1 MFDTAPHQRTN
12 PTQHPKRNVQASFF
26 ISCQVLGNLGSMW
39 VSSFCHWKPP
49 TLCDP
54 EIQND
59 SNKVTRENA
68 QCILHGPSR
77 ITFTILYPNPP
88 HDQHITSVRQPLS
101 AAYCSKRTNK
111 KQYRNNKH
119 NKHGD
124 FRSAFVSYRT
134 STLVQKPGKSCF
146 FWWYFEIF
154 FVWTFFFSFAGAS
167 PPVVVGQWTPHP
179 PDD

>member
-1 MFDTAPHQRTN
+1 MYVCIKHQHATCLIPHHIRGQ
-12 PTQHPKRNVQASFF
+12 TQHSIQSEMFRR
-26 ISCQVLGNLGSMW
+26 L
-39 VSSFCHWKPP
+39 SSFPVRFLGILGACESLVSAIENPQ
-49 TLCDP
+49 LYVDP

-111 KQYRNNKH
+111 KQDRNNKH

-146 FWWYFEIF
+146 FLVIF
-154 FVWTFFFSFAGAS
+154 
-167 PPVVVGQWTPHP
+167 
-179 PDD
+179 